1 VRASDREENNSVPRL
16 NIKIAP
22 TEVRASDRE
31 ENNR

>member
-1 VRASDREENNSVPRL
+1 MMELASSVSRL